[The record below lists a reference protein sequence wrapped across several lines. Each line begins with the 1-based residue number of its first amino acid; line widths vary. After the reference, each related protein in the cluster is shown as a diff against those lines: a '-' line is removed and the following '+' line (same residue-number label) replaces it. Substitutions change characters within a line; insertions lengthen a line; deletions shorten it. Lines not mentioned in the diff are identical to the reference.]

1 MAARVPTLIAWKDG
15 QGDTVCYQQII
26 DRVGDRLYW
35 IGGAGDACVPAYY
48 RIGIRT
54 YTSSIATVAPK
65 LSLRLHELA
74 SAGDSPALAELMGE
88 CVNPLFAIRAR
99 RKGYEVSVMKEM
111 MNLIGLA
118 AGPVRPPLPN
128 VRPEEIAEIKEVLEK
143 WKPFL
148 S

>member
-1 MAARVPTLIAWKDG
+1 
-15 QGDTVCYQQII
+15 
-26 DRVGDRLYW
+26 
-35 IGGAGDACVPAYY
+35 VPAYY
-48 RIGIRT
+48 KIGIRT

-65 LSLRLHELA
+65 LSLRLDELA
-74 SAGDSPALAELMGE
+74 SAGNSPALAELMSE
-88 CVNPLFAIRAR
+88 YVNPLYAIRAR

-128 VRPEEIAEIKEVLEK
+128 VRPGEVAEIKAVLEK

-148 S
+148 

>member
-1 MAARVPTLIAWKDG
+1 M
-15 QGDTVCYQQII
+15 

-35 IGGAGDACVPAYY
+35 IGGAGDAWVPAYY
-48 RIGIRT
+48 KIGIRT

-65 LSLRLHELA
+65 LSLRLHEFA
-74 SAGDSPALAELMGE
+74 SAGDSPALTDLMNE
-88 CVNPLFAIRAR
+88 YVNPLYAIRAR

-118 AGPVRPPLPN
+118 AGPVRPPLAN
-128 VRPEEIAEIKEVLEK
+128 VRPGEIAEIRTILEK